1 MTHPRIT
8 ELVANPPGKDR
19 DAELIELCAHEPIT
33 LDGYALVIG
42 KRTVSLSG
50 TLNPPTCTLFTTGS
64 LAIPN
69 HEATVALLYKGVA
82 IQTIQTAG
90 TAPEGF
96 GFHTVGDTGF
106 WATSTPGIATGTP
119 PALPP
124 LPDLTPPSIVP
135 GLLGTAACT
144 AGILTVITV
153 SVLRYVRDHHPFPR
167 GNPERRR

>member
-8 ELVANPPGKDR
+8 ELLANPPGTDR
-19 DAELIELCAHEPIT
+19 GAELIELCADTATALEE
-33 LDGYALVIG
+33 YVLVIG
-42 KRTVSLSG
+42 KRTIPLSG
-50 TLNPPTCTLFTTGS
+50 NMTPSTCDLFGTGGA
-64 LAIPN
+64 AIPN
-69 HEATVALLYKGVA
+69 HEATVSLLYKGVA
-82 IQTIQTAG
+82 IQTVQTAG

-96 GFHTVGDTGF
+96 GFHVVGESGF

-119 PALPP
+119 PTLPP
-124 LPDLTPPSIVP
+124 LPDLTPHSIVP